1 MAASANRSSRS
12 NSKPHARSA
21 DGLGLPCDR
30 APTLGIY
37 CEDELGELRRRQVDI
52 RTASSRRIRRS
63 RRPPLAPP
71 SGRAEPVDDV
81 PGGFGELTPFHAQ
94 LLACARK
101 VMARVVIIDTA
112 ADAFGGNENDRGH
125 VRQFVQH
132 ALGSIAKAIDGAVL
146 LCAHPSRAGLASGEG
161 DGGSTGWSNAL
172 RSRLFLRSPPDE
184 DGAPADAN
192 ARILQRRK
200 SNYAT
205 RQDEIRLRW
214 RDGVIEPEA
223 VAVAA
228 SQRGRR
234 SPDDVFLDLLAAVA
248 GDGRPLSAVRNAGN
262 FAPTVFAA
270 RPDREGYRKPDFVG
284 AMERRFAATPS
295 RPSNTAAKATS
306 AERSSARR
314 TKLTRRQS
322 PVLTSSLRWTSKMKS
337 HSDADAAVLRRSIG
351 KQTAADRFIA
361 LILQA
366 KRRLCGGCAAAVCG
380 GLQNVNDINVRRSCA
395 GAAAVLPHTPYR
407 RFHAAHRVGETP
419 FGRKNGHG
427 KSRETTSPTR
437 GFGAPVR
444 SSNGATWATPPDAM
458 QSDEFSVA
466 PIAPSFARVRRARD
480 GEPRRDVGN
489 CGASDWT
496 CAPLTQHQML
506 SAVDCLIMS

>member
-1 MAASANRSSRS
+1 MTPSPSDDVALPPIEPLKEFEARVGPGFPIADTPSINGRSSADHDRAKLRQTGPLPKLEPRS
-12 NSKPHARSA
+12 PATERGSPPARGWIIHDWIPGGVVTGLYG
-21 DGLGLPCDR
+21 DGGLGKSLLAQQLQTACALGAPWLGLPCDR

-52 RTASSRRIRRS
+52 NASYQCESDALGDLHWLPRLGEQNLLMTFR
-63 RRPPLAPP
+63 
-71 SGRAEPVDDV
+71 
-81 PGGFGELTPFHAQ
+81 GGSGELTPFHAQ

-284 AMERRFAATPS
+284 AMERLFARNAIATV
-295 RPSNTAAKATS
+295 
-306 AERSSARR
+306 E
-314 TKLTRRQS
+314 
-322 PVLTSSLRWTSKMKS
+322 
-337 HSDADAAVLRRSIG
+337 
-351 KQTAADRFIA
+351 
-361 LILQA
+361 
-366 KRRLCGGCAAAVCG
+366 
-380 GLQNVNDINVRRSCA
+380 
-395 GAAAVLPHTPYR
+395 Y
-407 RFHAAHRVGETP
+407 
-419 FGRKNGHG
+419 GRKGDERR
-427 KSRETTSPTR
+427 KI
-437 GFGAPVR
+437 VR
-444 SSNGATWATPPDAM
+444 
-458 QSDEFSVA
+458 
-466 PIAPSFARVRRARD
+466 
-480 GEPRRDVGN
+480 
-489 CGASDWT
+489 ASDKT
-496 CAPLTQHQML
+496 DTATIPGPDFISSMD
-506 SAVDCLIMS
+506 VENEIPF